1 MEFVYIWLVLSY
13 VIGGVPWK
21 DFNLH
26 CKVYETFYN
35 VPRPSLQRR
44 HISLVARTRTE

>member
-13 VIGGVPWK
+13 VVGGVPWK

-35 VPRPSLQRR
+35 VPRPLQRR